1 MPEQTAIR
9 RRRRVFAAVLAVSL
23 LVAVASVTLS
33 VLGGGGSV
41 PGQPRAPAPDRPEVR
56 SAPVPAA
63 GAIVFRTLDRSDPQ
77 RYGHIAWAPL
87 DRPAQPP
94 TVAGVGCERV
104 HFAAGRGICLSRSG
118 SLGTGLKARLLG
130 PGLRPQGELE
140 LRGAPSRA
148 RISPDGRYASVT
160 AFVSGHSYAD
170 KGSFSTQTTL
180 IDVQRAKV
188 IADLEDFEITRGGEE
203 FESIDFNFWGVT
215 FSADGERFYA
225 TLASRGKTYLI
236 EGDIEA
242 RTARTLRE
250 NVECPSLSPD
260 GTRIAY
266 KKLMREPGIWRYH
279 VLDLATGR
287 DTAARR
293 DAPDRRPGRV
303 ARRRARALPDG
314 RGDLG
319 RSRPTAAAGRGVS
332 WPRRT
337 RPRWCDEPNQMG
349 SPAPKQRP

>member
-1 MPEQTAIR
+1 M
-9 RRRRVFAAVLAVSL
+9 
-23 LVAVASVTLS
+23 
-33 VLGGGGSV
+33 
-41 PGQPRAPAPDRPEVR
+41 
-56 SAPVPAA
+56 
-63 GAIVFRTLDRSDPQ
+63 
-77 RYGHIAWAPL
+77 
-87 DRPAQPP
+87 
-94 TVAGVGCERV
+94 
-104 HFAAGRGICLSRSG
+104 
-118 SLGTGLKARLLG
+118 
-130 PGLRPQGELE
+130 
-140 LRGAPSRA
+140 
-148 RISPDGRYASVT
+148 T

-188 IADLEDFEITRGGEE
+188 IADLEDFEITREGEK

-260 GTRIAY
+260 GTRIVY

-279 VLDLATGR
+279 VLDLASGR

-319 RSRPTAAAGRGVS
+319 RTRRRQRPGAAFPGRRGLARGGAMNLTKWAGR
-332 WPRRT
+332 PRSSGRRLT
-337 RPRWCDEPNQMG
+337 Q
-349 SPAPKQRP
+349 